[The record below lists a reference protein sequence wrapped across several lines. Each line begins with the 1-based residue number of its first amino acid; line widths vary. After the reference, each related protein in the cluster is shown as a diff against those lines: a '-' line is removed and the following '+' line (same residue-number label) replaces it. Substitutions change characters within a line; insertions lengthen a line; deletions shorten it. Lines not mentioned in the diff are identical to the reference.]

1 MCICYKMCMNSTKIF
16 FKNPLTLCKFPIII
30 MMFAFVGESVCVRE
44 HYVIFFRMA
53 NRTQG
58 GENGKDEG

>member
-1 MCICYKMCMNSTKIF
+1 MV
-16 FKNPLTLCKFPIII
+16 
-30 MMFAFVGESVCVRE
+30 FAFVGESVCVRE